1 MIGQYIHLYRRVERN
16 FKLVGLNDLI
26 NGKLKQLF
34 CAFTLV
40 MILLFLSSC
49 GNAGKDGEHINY
61 FKSKVRYSGKEIDL
75 GLAED
80 EKAFDIL
87 EEKDGYR
94 LLVGTPISDEE
105 PFPMEDG
112 NELWFLGGNIH
123 QTDYRFLKADF
134 SLSDKEP
141 TPTDGYMISV
151 EKSNGILYEFR
162 GKPYIKTP
170 DGYDDGSRYA
180 EFLDGMLYADGK
192 ELWTISSVWSES
204 FALNQGPTTVIDD
217 GNAVYQYLLRQQRIY
232 INGYRIPIAG
242 DISIAYGEA
251 DKRRICGIMRLGDT
265 VYALLRD
272 TSECSLLVPL
282 SPDMEEITKKGIEL
296 KANANGMCTSD
307 GETGFFMADTALY
320 ITDGKDCRVLADL
333 ARYGMSAA
341 AEIRRILPLAD
352 GRILVLGG
360 NKIVMLSP
368 EEENRGKSLITLG
381 AIRTYNNDDLKQKVD
396 RYNRVSDKCAVTI
409 REFNTPADLNKAFLS
424 GEIELI
430 ASNDQLL
437 LRNYANKGLLL
448 DLEEVMPGLFEEGVL
463 YQNLIDAL
471 RVEGKSYYLP
481 RTFKLYGYQMKTSEY
496 PEEGFRTMDDLF
508 KFVDEKDSEYKKRI
522 ERSVAFDFYGLR
534 LDEWINWSNHTARF
548 DDGDFEVLLT
558 FCGSFLDRDTVEAYI
573 NANRNYT
580 AKMSQITV
588 ENTGIFSDIDKGS
601 GMTYFWLPSRVHQG
615 PEIYAPYF
623 IGIAK
628 DEEFADDA
636 MDFMDFVFCRDIAES
651 CLSSDMG
658 LKLIKDGKD
667 AEIIWGF
674 SVNTEENHVITGYQE
689 NKPTPAAELIEE
701 WIRSAD
707 EYRYWGNELL
717 DILKEEADRYF
728 SGDITAKQAA
738 EYVQN
743 RMQLYLDEQG

>member
-1 MIGQYIHLYRRVERN
+1 MASYDFAHGKMR
-16 FKLVGLNDLI
+16 KLLFSLLFAVG
-26 NGKLKQLF
+26 
-34 CAFTLV
+34 
-40 MILLFLSSC
+40 LLFLSSC
-49 GNAGKDGEHINY
+49 GKNAANTEQESGHINY
-61 FKSKVRYSGKEIDL
+61 FKSNAIYGGTVIDL
-75 GLAED
+75 GLAE
-80 EKAFDIL
+80 EECAFDIL
-87 EEKDGYR
+87 EEEDGYR

-112 NELWFLGGNIH
+112 NVLYYQSGIIH
-123 QTDYRFLKADF
+123 QTVYRFLNADF
-134 SLSDKEP
+134 SPSNKSTIP
-141 TPTDGYMISV
+141 TEGNMIAVERVDGV
-151 EKSNGILYEFR
+151 LYEFR
-162 GKPYIKTP
+162 GEPHIENP

-180 EFLDGMLYADGK
+180 EFLDAALYADGK
-192 ELWTISSVWSES
+192 ELWAVSSDMSENFRLS
-204 FALNQGPTTVIDD
+204 QGPATVASD
-217 GNAVYQYLLRQQRIY
+217 GNAVYQNLFFTQRIY
-232 INGYRIPIAG
+232 VNGRFLPAAQDIIAENITATAIN
-242 DISIAYGEA
+242 
-251 DKRRICGIMRLGDT
+251 ICGIMRLGDT

-534 LDEWINWSNHTARF
+534 LDEWIDWSNHTARF

-558 FCGSFLDRDTVEAYI
+558 FCGSFPDRDTVEAYI

-623 IGIAK
+623 IGIVK

-717 DILKEEADRYF
+717 DILKEEVDRYF

-743 RMQLYLDEQG
+743 RVQIYLDEQG